1 MATSRPLLYEVYLH
15 AEHEEEERGVSPEEA
30 RAEESPSAATDGLVV
45 EDATKSRVAMRLA
58 RRAARGAGGLAVRAA
73 RASLKL
79 AGAPASV
86 GAADASRSPVLA
98 ASARGAEL
106 VVAVGGVVRAFRDED
121 DFQRLLGTF
130 RAPRGAERS
139 ERSVSTTGASST
151 SSSSMTASSVTQT
164 DEEKRRV
171 VFVHWAFDG
180 SAFAAAT
187 SGGDVYVV
195 NRLGDAFHAQTPKE
209 RRSRDTPV
217 ACFLA
222 LGDESANGNVYDL
235 LVIAR
240 ACDGGARECA
250 YVQRVTRDANGA
262 NGANGVPNENEKTRT
277 KPRVAAARLEGA
289 PFARVAGAAWHEPS
303 RTLAVIGENTSSSSS
318 SSSSG
323 ENPTSSPGAGLW
335 LVSKSLFDEKEKG
348 ALEIAAAPIPPRR
361 RRRGAGVQE
370 EPKKEKRTRVSALA
384 RFAERFSDARHPPAW
399 CVAVTGGEELE
410 KENGTSREAE
420 DEKTP
425 TPFFL
430 EVAAVDG
437 AGDVFAWRAAWAV
450 SDPETSKRNVNDVS
464 FREVVMNPS
473 SFSRFS
479 SGRAASVAWW
489 SPGKLAVSFL
499 DGSVAV
505 VDVSSD
511 VSDAAR
517 REETNDTHSGGDFRL
532 TERFD
537 AFLNGGGV
545 LLAACPRPRGGT
557 TTRETGSAVLE
568 TETERPRVAVLEFPE
583 AAAEVSDGNATSDG
597 NADPSGFPMTKEKIR
612 WRVATMASR
621 TPREALED
629 FLEKEDWEGAEAL
642 CAAHSKTLDVD
653 DARKARFAKTPPRR
667 VRAALEGFWNDI
679 RDRAWA
685 AVAAAAVVCDAYES
699 QRVALEKALR
709 ETERFVTRSSRKKNM
724 VVSPETMRANETE
737 TDDTDET
744 DPNDDQNPETER
756 TNDWSWWHRLRLV
769 VLARLDR
776 LDASHAARL
785 GAFSAE
791 AWRTMRAQSA
801 EDCAISLAARNDARG
816 AVAVARAFPRAVVSR
831 GALLRILETF
841 PETASVTSYE
851 ALLPWRAPWNEISA
865 PPITSTRAGFRVGA
879 HKFGSARV
887 GDFVE
892 TGHATVTALLCER
905 DGDEAYSIAALAR
918 AAGVSAD
925 ALALAE
931 TQDAAP
937 CAAWLL
943 RSTEHVLAAAE
954 AAEAARENLAGAKE
968 FAWRPASAGEPGGDA
983 GWALRR
989 ALRCDAAA
997 GACDTAAELL
1007 ADAASCVSGDDEV
1020 GAELKRVSALA
1031 STFAA
1036 AARDAPPPDP
1046 RAKAFRPKA
1055 SGEETF
1061 VGFSGFSGFGFAH
1074 TSREDAET
1082 HREAKLSRGAS
1093 RLTSSASS
1101 SPPDGPILDPVCF
1114 ASLASFLDASPTG
1127 RLALLLADGAR
1138 DFEHT

>member
-30 RAEESPSAATDGLVV
+30 RAEESPSAATDGLVG
-45 EDATKSRVAMRLA
+45 EDATKSRLAMRLA

-86 GAADASRSPVLA
+86 GADDASRRPVLA

-106 VVAVGGVVRAFRDED
+106 AVAVGSVVRAFRDED

-130 RAPRGAERS
+130 RAPRGAQSS
-139 ERSVSTTGASST
+139 ERRVSTTGASCT
-151 SSSSMTASSVTQT
+151 SSSSMTASCVTQT

-195 NRLGDAFHAQTPKE
+195 NRLGDVFHAQTPKD

-222 LGDESANGNVYDL
+222 LGDESANANVYDL

-250 YVQRVTRDANGA
+250 YVQRVARDANGA

-318 SSSSG
+318 SSG

-335 LVSKSLFDEKEKG
+335 RVSKSLFDEKEKG

-361 RRRGAGVQE
+361 IRRGAGVQE

-410 KENGTSREAE
+410 LEKGTSREAE

-450 SDPETSKRNVNDVS
+450 SDPETSKRNVHDVS

-479 SGRAASVAWW
+479 SARAASVAWW

-517 REETNDTHSGGDFRL
+517 EDETNDTPSGGDFRL

-557 TTRETGSAVLE
+557 TTRETGLAVLE

-642 CAAHSKTLDVD
+642 CAAHSATLDVD

-667 VRAALEGFWNDI
+667 VRAALDGFWNDI

-709 ETERFVTRSSRKKNM
+709 ETERFVTTASSRKKN
-724 VVSPETMRANETE
+724 VVS
-737 TDDTDET
+737 
-744 DPNDDQNPETER
+744 
-756 TNDWSWWHRLRLV
+756 
-769 VLARLDR
+769 
-776 LDASHAARL
+776 
-785 GAFSAE
+785 G
-791 AWRTMRAQSA
+791 
-801 EDCAISLAARNDARG
+801 
-816 AVAVARAFPRAVVSR
+816 
-831 GALLRILETF
+831 
-841 PETASVTSYE
+841 
-851 ALLPWRAPWNEISA
+851 
-865 PPITSTRAGFRVGA
+865 
-879 HKFGSARV
+879 
-887 GDFVE
+887 
-892 TGHATVTALLCER
+892 
-905 DGDEAYSIAALAR
+905 
-918 AAGVSAD
+918 
-925 ALALAE
+925 
-931 TQDAAP
+931 
-937 CAAWLL
+937 
-943 RSTEHVLAAAE
+943 
-954 AAEAARENLAGAKE
+954 
-968 FAWRPASAGEPGGDA
+968 
-983 GWALRR
+983 
-989 ALRCDAAA
+989 
-997 GACDTAAELL
+997 
-1007 ADAASCVSGDDEV
+1007 
-1020 GAELKRVSALA
+1020 
-1031 STFAA
+1031 
-1036 AARDAPPPDP
+1036 
-1046 RAKAFRPKA
+1046 
-1055 SGEETF
+1055 
-1061 VGFSGFSGFGFAH
+1061 
-1074 TSREDAET
+1074 
-1082 HREAKLSRGAS
+1082 
-1093 RLTSSASS
+1093 
-1101 SPPDGPILDPVCF
+1101 
-1114 ASLASFLDASPTG
+1114 
-1127 RLALLLADGAR
+1127 
-1138 DFEHT
+1138 